1 MIYSVKGEIIH
12 TEPSLAVIECGGV
25 GYACRTTFNT
35 LKKIGTSG
43 EAKLYTYLHVREDAV
58 ELFGFADTAELACF
72 KQLIS
77 VSGVGPKAGL
87 SILSEIS
94 PQKLALCI
102 TTGDSKTLTR
112 CPGIGAKTAQ
122 RIVLELKDKV
132 AKEQH
137 ISAVDF
143 AAEPSAAVTLGNNAS
158 EALTAL
164 GVLGFATAQAQ
175 QALAGADPNASVE
188 ELIKYAL
195 KNLAN

>member
-1 MIYSVKGEIIH
+1 MIYSVKGEIVH

-143 AAEPSAAVTLGNNAS
+143 AAEPSAVVTLGNNAS

>member
-1 MIYSVKGEIIH
+1 MIYSVRGEIIH

-25 GYACRTTFNT
+25 GYACRTTFST
-35 LKKIGTSG
+35 LKKIGASG
-43 EAKLYTYLHVREDAV
+43 EAKLYTYLYVREDAV
-58 ELFGFADTAELACF
+58 ELFGFADTAELVCF

-102 TTGDSKTLTR
+102 TTGDSKTLTK

-143 AAEPSAAVTLGNNAS
+143 ASEPSAASMDGNVS

-164 GVLGFATAQAQ
+164 GVLGFAAAQAQ
-175 QALAGADPNASVE
+175 QALAGANPDSSVE

>member
-1 MIYSVKGEIIH
+1 MIYSVRGEIIH

-102 TTGDSKTLTR
+102 TTGDSKTLTK

-143 AAEPSAAVTLGNNAS
+143 VAEPLVAAAKTMLRKRLLLWACLALPRRRRSRLLRAQTLTLRLRS
-158 EALTAL
+158 
-164 GVLGFATAQAQ
+164 
-175 QALAGADPNASVE
+175 
-188 ELIKYAL
+188 
-195 KNLAN
+195 